1 MSTDTKKAGHKLINR
16 CAVRTLLLE
25 QYKQW
30 GHATERKNIAAS
42 VVKETFEHLEASAQR
57 YIISIAAQ
65 GFPGR
70 KGGARGCGRDRNTL
84 NNFSLAGSTGT
95 ATPNRSSNDGKASN
109 GR

>member
-1 MSTDTKKAGHKLINR
+1 MSENSDTPKKTAGHKLINR

-30 GHATERKNIAAS
+30 GHATERKNIASS

-70 KGGARGCGRDRNTL
+70 KGGARG
-84 NNFSLAGSTGT
+84 
-95 ATPNRSSNDGKASN
+95 
-109 GR
+109 